1 MNNALTTI
9 DYSNAQTL
17 ATLRDTVARGATPA
31 ELSMFIEFAKATG
44 LNPFKKEIWFIKGND
59 GRIQMM
65 TGINGFWTLANSFA
79 EFDGA
84 EGGLIDTEGN
94 WVKSV
99 PNGNFIGA
107 WCRVYRKDRRIA
119 MEGEAML
126 SDYNKGF
133 GLWKSAPRIMIRKV
147 AESIALRK
155 AFPQQLNGLY
165 TAEEMPESFQARIEV
180 VEAPSVTVVA
190 SEDVVADK
198 HIHAKANGYMPEGDT
213 VVAPT
218 DTSKGIKAAVTFY
231 DLRLLK
237 GEPRAK
243 SEKYLAD
250 CAAKEIK
257 AGVWRSPIRLSKLT
271 SFIVPEESLEEGS
284 QDDFPNV

>member
-1 MNNALTTI
+1 MSNALTTI
-9 DYSNAQTL
+9 DYSNEQTL
-17 ATLRDTVARGATPA
+17 TTLRDTVAKNATPA
-31 ELSMFIEFAKATG
+31 ELAMFIEFAKGTG

-126 SDYNKGF
+126 ADYSKAF
-133 GLWKSAPRIMIRKV
+133 GLWKTAPRIMIRKV

-165 TAEEMPESFQARIEV
+165 TAEEMPESYQVKAEV
-180 VEAPSVTVVA
+180 VQVA
-190 SEDVVADK
+190 AEVEDK
-198 HIHAKANGYMPEGDT
+198 HLAAKANGYARETVDIDT
-213 VVAPT
+213 GEVKP
-218 DTSKGIKAAVTFY
+218 IKAQVTFY
-231 DLRLLK
+231 DIRTLE
-237 GEPRAK
+237 GAAAVK
-243 SEKYLAD
+243 SRKYLEE
-250 CAAKEIK
+250 CAAKEVFP
-257 AGVWRSPIRLSKLT
+257 GVFKSPIRLSKLT
-271 SFIVPEESLEEGS
+271 GCIVPEESLEEGS
-284 QDDFPNV
+284 HDDFPNV